1 MTDVPRTRPVVLR
14 SYEDA
19 DGFRCIDIFRR
30 SDGTF
35 GFKEFRRDP
44 EDAGRW
50 TLIADHSHW
59 SYPTENEALDAA
71 VQEVSWFERPES
83 NRTAQQ

>member
-1 MTDVPRTRPVVLR
+1 MTQAPRDRPVVLR

-19 DGFRCIDIFRR
+19 DGFRCVDIFRR

-44 EDAGRW
+44 EDSGRW
-50 TLIADHSHW
+50 TLIEDFSHQ
-59 SYPTENEALDAA
+59 SFPTEGEALDAA
-71 VQEVSWFERPES
+71 VRDVSWFERP
-83 NRTAQQ
+83 AP

>member
-1 MTDVPRTRPVVLR
+1 MIEVPRDRPVVLK

-19 DGFRCIDIFRR
+19 DGFRCVDIFRR

-44 EDAGRW
+44 EDGGRW
-50 TLIADHSHW
+50 TLVGDFSHL
-59 SYPTENEALDAA
+59 SYPAESEALDAA
-71 VQEVSWFERPES
+71 AQEVSWFKR
-83 NRTAQQ
+83 RTVPR